1 MAVGV
6 GAALS
11 LGLGFE
17 YLFLTCFGC
26 PPRLVGLLALVLWPL
41 GGALRALRARTG
53 EAGLG
58 EALVALTFALALALV
73 IPLAHP
79 GLPPGDATGG
89 LWWPVWVTAL
99 PLLAPLPFLVAH
111 GYAELALYQRAAAEG
126 TAHRVYAWA
135 LGGAALG
142 AGLGFALHRAGGLTV
157 VLGAAVG
164 AAGLASV
171 WHERARV
178 TPRVLRVVAPIGL
191 ASLVALTG
199 MVDRPWLARALAI
212 HWQSEG
218 LERDGYRQVHQT
230 WGRYGLFSAREKE
243 GEPGGVGLLNDII
256 HWTYGDPAFETEATI
271 DSLPFAVADPR
282 RPAVVV
288 GAGGGRQ
295 VAMGIARGVSEIR
308 AIELEPAVIEY
319 FTRVAPEKNRSVYLH
334 PAVRPIA
341 AEGRAAVEA
350 MDGGLGLIY
359 VADAGAARFNQ
370 LDLLIDGSFL
380 LTRQALA
387 TYVARLAPGG
397 VVASFT
403 HEMVDPGRLMLRH
416 VEATFRAAGL
426 EAWSVSDHDGYVV
439 LGARPVD
446 APQVRATFDAALR
459 GVRPDLVGVKP
470 PERAG
475 EVLVGSDDRPLS
487 QLFYAMPVETLRRRV
502 SGALG
507 VVGALAALFVAGAY
521 AAQRRSPRSAA
532 EGSSHGR
539 RPPWGRPPSSGCS
552 SASTSRPRGLRGG
565 TREQP
570 QPRDLPEHAPR
581 E

>member
-1 MAVGV
+1 MAARRR
-6 GAALS
+6 AA
-11 LGLGFE
+11 
-17 YLFLTCFGC
+17 
-26 PPRLVGLLALVLWPL
+26 
-41 GGALRALRARTG
+41 RARARTG

-126 TAHRVYAWA
+126 TAHRVSTPGR
-135 LGGAALG
+135 LGCAALG

-243 GEPGGVGLLNDII
+243 GEPGGVGLS
-256 HWTYGDPAFETEATI
+256 TTSSTGPTETPPSRPRTI

-319 FTRVAPEKNRSVYLH
+319 FTRVAPEEEPLGV
-334 PAVRPIA
+334 PPPGA
-341 AEGRAAVEA
+341 AGPSPPRAA
-350 MDGGLGLIY
+350 
-359 VADAGAARFNQ
+359 
-370 LDLLIDGSFL
+370 
-380 LTRQALA
+380 
-387 TYVARLAPGG
+387 
-397 VVASFT
+397 
-403 HEMVDPGRLMLRH
+403 
-416 VEATFRAAGL
+416 
-426 EAWSVSDHDGYVV
+426 
-439 LGARPVD
+439 
-446 APQVRATFDAALR
+446 
-459 GVRPDLVGVKP
+459 
-470 PERAG
+470 
-475 EVLVGSDDRPLS
+475 
-487 QLFYAMPVETLRRRV
+487 
-502 SGALG
+502 
-507 VVGALAALFVAGAY
+507 
-521 AAQRRSPRSAA
+521 RRSRRWT
-532 EGSSHGR
+532 GSV
-539 RPPWGRPPSSGCS
+539 
-552 SASTSRPRGLRGG
+552 
-565 TREQP
+565 
-570 QPRDLPEHAPR
+570 
-581 E
+581 